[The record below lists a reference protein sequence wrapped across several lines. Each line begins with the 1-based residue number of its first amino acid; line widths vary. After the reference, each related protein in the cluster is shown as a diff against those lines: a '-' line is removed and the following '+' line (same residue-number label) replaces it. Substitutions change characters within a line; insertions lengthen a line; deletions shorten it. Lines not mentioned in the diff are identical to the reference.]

1 MGLNVI
7 AEISHK
13 YGADER
19 YVLAGG
25 GNTSFKN
32 KENLYIKGSGTSLAT
47 ISPDGFVKM
56 SRDGLAKI
64 WDKTYSQNKDERE
77 AQVLKDM
84 MDARCEGEE
93 NKRPSVE
100 TLLHNLFKQQY
111 VLHVHP
117 AIVNGLTCA
126 NNGKEAVEA
135 LFSNAIWVEETEP
148 GYVLASK
155 CRKMIMDYENR
166 TGKSAELLFLQNHG
180 IFFAAEDEKGIDAL
194 VASVMDVLEEKAVLK
209 PDLTVV
215 SYEDTH
221 TVSLLK
227 EYISYGYDKSQN
239 SSVKFTLNKEIVKLC
254 ASKESFEVLTE
265 PMSPDHIVYC
275 KAVPL
280 FVESFDRE
288 TISAQFA
295 DFVAKHGYVPKIVFA
310 KGVGMFAI
318 GNNEKDAAT
327 VTSVWLDAVK
337 ISVYAQNFGGVRH
350 MAPDMVDFIVN
361 WEVESYRSKV
371 AMNNGGNK

>member
-25 GNTSFKN
+25 GNTSYKN
-32 KENLYIKGSGTSLAT
+32 DENLYIKGSGTALAT
-47 ISPDGFVKM
+47 ISPEGFVKM
-56 SRDGLAKI
+56 SRKALADI
-64 WDKTYSQNKDERE
+64 WDKTYSDNKDERE
-77 AQVLKDM
+77 SQVLADM
-84 MDARCEGEE
+84 MCARCKGEE

-117 AIVNGLTCA
+117 TIVNGLTCA
-126 NNGKEAVEA
+126 VDGKNVIEG
-135 LFSNAIWVEETEP
+135 LFENAIWVEETEP
-148 GYVLASK
+148 GYVLAAK
-155 CRKMIMDYENR
+155 CRRMIDEYESR
-166 TGKSAELLFLQNHG
+166 TEKNADLLFLQNHG
-180 IFFAAEDEKGIDAL
+180 IFFAADDKDGIDQL
-194 VASVMDVLEEKAVLK
+194 VASVMRALEEKTVIK
-209 PDLTVV
+209 PDLTPVETAYKDKV
-215 SYEDTH
+215 GKY
-221 TVSLLK
+221 K
-227 EYISYGYDKSQN
+227 EYISEAYGSDP
-239 SSVKFTLNKEIVKLC
+239 VVMFTLNKEVERLC
-254 ASKESFEVLTE
+254 ASKDAFEVLMQ

-280 FVESFDRE
+280 FIECFSKDCIKEKLE
-288 TISAQFA
+288 TFKI
-295 DFVAKHGYVPKIVFA
+295 KHGYAPKIIFV
-310 KGVGMFAI
+310 KSVGMFAV
-318 GNNEKDAAT
+318 GNNEKDAKT

-337 ISVYAQNFGGVRH
+337 ISVLAKNFGGVRH

-371 AMNNGGNK
+371 ALNNGGAK